1 MENKKIGVKDLINVG
16 IFAVVYT
23 VIFMIS
29 AMTGIVPILAVYFP
43 VVLAFLGGIPCV
55 LFFAKVEKFGLVTIY
70 GLLMGL
76 ITLLMGQGPAAIGT
90 GLICGL
96 IADLILKAGKY
107 KSFKNIMLGYSVL
120 SLWVIGSQLPMFLTK
135 NIYVEAYREM
145 QGDAFADGLIALLGN
160 DLTVVYVI
168 VATFVVALLGALLG
182 KVTLKK
188 HFKRA
193 GIV

>member
-23 VIFMIS
+23 VVFMIS
-29 AMTGIVPILAVYFP
+29 AMTGVIPVLAVYFP
-43 VVLAFLGGIPCV
+43 VVLALLGGIPCI
-55 LFFAKVEKFGLVTIY
+55 LFFAKVEKFGLVTIF

-76 ITLLMGQGPAAIGT
+76 ITLLVGQGPIAIAT
-90 GLICGL
+90 GLAFGL
-96 IADLILKAGKY
+96 IADLILKAGNY
-107 KSFKNIMLGYSVL
+107 KSFKNMMFGYATL

-135 NIYVEAYREM
+135 EIYVETYREM

-160 DLTVVYVI
+160 DLVIVYVI
-168 VATFVVALLGALLG
+168 VATFAVALLGALLG